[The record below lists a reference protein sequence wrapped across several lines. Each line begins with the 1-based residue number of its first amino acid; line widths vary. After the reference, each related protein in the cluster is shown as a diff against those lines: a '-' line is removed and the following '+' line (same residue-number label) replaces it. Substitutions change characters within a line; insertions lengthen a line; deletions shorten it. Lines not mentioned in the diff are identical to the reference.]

1 MENYRIALAT
11 FVRSFIQLRNVC
23 ERVMDGEIV
32 EGAEKLAKEVSH
44 NKEELLMAQE
54 QMGFEPNLHFL
65 EDSNYAGFRIENVR
79 IVGSQYEAYKK
90 VTEWSQKF
98 LDGKIPSVY
107 FEVANL
113 ITFLLNMKE
122 VFAEKAKEEMYI
134 NTSVSVVERRAVA

>member
-1 MENYRIALAT
+1 MEQYRIALAT
-11 FVRSFIQLRNVC
+11 FVRSFIQLRNMC
-23 ERVMDGEIV
+23 ERVIDGEIV
-32 EGAEKLAKEVSH
+32 EGAEQLALEVSL
-44 NKEELLMAQE
+44 NKEEFLRAQE
-54 QMGFEPNLHFL
+54 EMGFEPNLHFL

-98 LDGKIPSVY
+98 LDGKIPPVY

-122 VFAEKAKEEMYI
+122 VFAEKAKEEMYSS
-134 NTSVSVVERRAVA
+134 TSVAERRAVA